1 MRKVNIAILGLGT
14 VGGSTFDILTKNRE
28 LILKRTGI
36 DFAVSRVLEK
46 REEAIERHKVPRDI
60 VTTDIDALLAADDVD
75 IVVECIGGRE
85 PVTTWMLTALANG
98 KSVVTPNKA
107 VVADKFEVFK
117 EAAEKGGGQF
127 RFEAA
132 VGGGI
137 PVLSPIMNDLAGN
150 RFSNIM
156 GIVNGTTNYI
166 LTQMTEN
173 GMAYEDALKD
183 AQAKGF
189 AEADPTA
196 DVEGIDAANKLCIL
210 MKLAFDEYV
219 HPTNIPRTGITG
231 VTKADLDAAAEKG
244 CVIKL
249 IAKATLDEEGALDCS
264 VSPTELPKS
273 HPLAG
278 VSNEFNAIF
287 LTGNAVDDVMFY
299 GKGAGPATG
308 SAIVGDI
315 IAIMKALQK

>member
-1 MRKVNIAILGLGT
+1 MKAQSLVLLL
-14 VGGSTFDILTKNRE
+14 SF
-28 LILKRTGI
+28 LI
-36 DFAVSRVLEK
+36 VS
-46 REEAIERHKVPRDI
+46 
-60 VTTDIDALLAADDVD
+60 
-75 IVVECIGGRE
+75 
-85 PVTTWMLTALANG
+85 
-98 KSVVTPNKA
+98 
-107 VVADKFEVFK
+107 FF
-117 EAAEKGGGQF
+117 
-127 RFEAA
+127 
-132 VGGGI
+132 
-137 PVLSPIMNDLAGN
+137 LS
-150 RFSNIM
+150 FSFFF
-156 GIVNGTTNYI
+156 
-166 LTQMTEN
+166 LSSFPCC
-173 GMAYEDALKD
+173 L
-183 AQAKGF
+183 
-189 AEADPTA
+189 
-196 DVEGIDAANKLCIL
+196 
-210 MKLAFDEYV
+210 YV